1 MKLIGALLLSAA
13 FVLPAR
19 AQTDVGGVWQG
30 KLEPAPGSALTVQ
43 FAITAKPGGGY
54 GAVLTS
60 PDNGAIKDVAA
71 ANVTFV
77 DGKLTV
83 DVPRLSGGFS
93 GTLRNGVIEGE
104 WSQEG
109 QKLPL
114 SLRPYVKPTLTKADI
129 ERLTGEWVGT
139 MNGGGAELTMVF
151 RLATAAD
158 GTFGGVLDIPGRRM
172 GLAVTD
178 VVLDNGEFAAKAAV
192 PGEFKGK
199 LSGDE
204 IVGQWTQPNM
214 AGASLPLT
222 VRKGKYVAPT
232 YELDLPPA
240 AREQLVGS
248 WRGTLGPLELIVRF
262 VTDAQGKTRGYLDVP
277 AQGARDLPIT
287 AASLAGSKVSFR
299 IAVIGADYA
308 GDLAGGKIT
317 GEWKQ
322 PGMPNPA
329 PLALQ
334 RE

>member
-13 FVLPAR
+13 FVFTAH
-19 AQTDVGGVWQG
+19 AQTDVAGVWQG
-30 KLEPAPGSALTVQ
+30 DLEPAPGSKLKIR

-60 PDNGAIKDVAA
+60 PDAGAIKDVAA
-71 ANVTFV
+71 GSVTFV

-83 DVPRLSGGFS
+83 DVPNLAGGYT
-93 GTLRNGVIEGE
+93 GTLRNGVIQGE

-114 SLRPYVKPTLTKADI
+114 SLRPYAKPTLSKADI
-129 ERLTGEWVGT
+129 DQLTGEWVGT

-151 RLATAAD
+151 RLGAAAD
-158 GTFGGVLDIPGRRM
+158 GTFGGILDIPGRRM

-178 VVLDNGEFAAKAAV
+178 VVLDNGEFAAKTAV
-192 PGEFKGK
+192 PGEFKGR
-199 LSGDE
+199 LSGNE
-204 IVGQWTQPNM
+204 IAGQWTQPNM
-214 AGASLPLT
+214 GGASLPLT
-222 VRKGKYVAPT
+222 VKKGKYVAPT

-240 AREQLVGS
+240 AREQLAGS
-248 WRGTLGPLELIVRF
+248 WHGTLGPLELIVRF
-262 VTDAQGKTRGYLDVP
+262 ATDTQGKTHGFLDVP
-277 AQGARDLPIT
+277 AQGVKDMPIGQ
-287 AASLAGSKVSFR
+287 ASLTGSKLTFR

-322 PGMPNPA
+322 PGMPTPA
-329 PLALQ
+329 PLALE